1 VRVRPASGCGTL
13 QSPWT
18 GWESQIEEPSTTR
31 VFHLDPG
38 FYEVSRPVRLPPGT
52 ALEAH
57 TRLDGRA
64 WFLPRAAGEPLD
76 ALCLVDGADRVAI
89 RGVCFNG
96 SGDRARHGILAR
108 GGTGLQIDECK
119 FGDFGAPDG
128 AALGIEG
135 HTAERHVRE
144 VVIRRSRFV
153 NGSRGIRLGPHV
165 SDLLVVDNDFEEIVG
180 PALLVDPLDHWSDY
194 GLIFVKNRLRA
205 TKVRRDGPFVQLLA
219 GAEGIRLAENSI
231 EGPGAP
237 AASASS
243 RVAGESAA
251 GVEVRGGGTLSTRRI
266 EILLNRI
273 HGTTGPGIAA
283 FQCGPGLLAAGN
295 QLAACGTESHG
306 GVDVV
311 ACHGAL
317 VEDNEIASP
326 PGPGIRAQD
335 CSSSHLLG
343 NEVVGS
349 DAAARGGSVGVLVD
363 GAGTRRLRVTDNRIS
378 GVRGEGLRVGAAH
391 GLRLVGNE
399 IQDCG
404 EGIRVVSATN
414 LLLVGND
421 CRDNGRGGI
430 RLEGAVR
437 RALVALNH
445 AILNGGPDLVVRG
458 QRVRCRAN
466 KVDRAGSEPEA
477 AAEGSVSP

>member
-1 VRVRPASGCGTL
+1 L
-13 QSPWT
+13 
-18 GWESQIEEPSTTR
+18 
-31 VFHLDPG
+31 
-38 FYEVSRPVRLPPGT
+38 
-52 ALEAH
+52 
-57 TRLDGRA
+57 
-64 WFLPRAAGEPLD
+64 
-76 ALCLVDGADRVAI
+76 
-89 RGVCFNG
+89 
-96 SGDRARHGILAR
+96 
-108 GGTGLQIDECK
+108 
-119 FGDFGAPDG
+119 
-128 AALGIEG
+128 
-135 HTAERHVRE
+135 
-144 VVIRRSRFV
+144 
-153 NGSRGIRLGPHV
+153 RLGPHT
-165 SDLLVVDNDFEEIVG
+165 SDLLVVDNDFDEIAG
-180 PALLVDPLDHWSDY
+180 PALLVDPHDHWSDY

-205 TKVRRDGPFVQLLA
+205 TKVRRDLPFLQLLA
-219 GAEGIRLAENSI
+219 GAEGIRLAENAI
-231 EGPGAP
+231 EGPGA
-237 AASASS
+237 SAT
-243 RVAGESAA
+243 RESAA
-251 GVEVRGGGTLSTRRI
+251 GVEVRGGGTMSTRRL

-295 QLAACGTESHG
+295 QLVACGSESLG

-335 CSSSHLLG
+335 CSSSHLHG

-349 DAAARGGSVGVLVD
+349 DSAARGGSVGVLVE
-363 GAGTRRLRVTDNRIS
+363 GGGTRRLRVTDNRIS

-430 RLEGAVR
+430 RVEGKVR
-437 RALVALNH
+437 RGLVALNH

-458 QRVRCRAN
+458 RGVRCHAN
-466 KVDRAGSEPEA
+466 KVDKAGSEPETA